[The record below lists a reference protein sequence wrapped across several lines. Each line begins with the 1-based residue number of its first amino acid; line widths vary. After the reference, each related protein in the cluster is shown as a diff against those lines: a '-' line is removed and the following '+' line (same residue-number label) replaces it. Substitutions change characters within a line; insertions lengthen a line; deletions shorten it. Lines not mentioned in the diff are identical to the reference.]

1 MIETCSFGIIVVE
14 GKKYTSDLIIYP
26 DGRVEDGWRRKRGHN
41 LLSNDIKKL
50 IESYPEVIIAG
61 TGVNGLMKPDDKLEE
76 LLHKKGIK
84 FIPEPNLKA
93 MKIYNELSPKKRVGA
108 CFHLTC

>member
-26 DGRVEDGWRRKRGHN
+26 DGRVEDYWRRKRGHN
-41 LLSNDIKKL
+41 LSSEDIKKL
-50 IESYPEVIIAG
+50 IESCPEVIVAG
-61 TGVNGLMKPDDKLEE
+61 TGVNGLMRPDYKLEK
-76 LLHKKGIK
+76 LLHKKGIT
-84 FIPEPNLKA
+84 FISEPNRNA
-93 MKIYNELSPKKRVGA
+93 MEIYNELSSGKRVGA

>member
-1 MIETCSFGIIVVE
+1 MIDTCSFGIIVVE

-26 DGRVEDGWRRKRGHN
+26 DGRVEDCWRRKRGHN
-41 LLSNDIKKL
+41 LSSEDIKKL
-50 IESYPEVIIAG
+50 IESCPEVIVAG
-61 TGVNGLMKPDDKLEE
+61 TGVNGLMRPDDKLEK

-84 FIPEPNLKA
+84 FIPEPNRKA
-93 MKIYNELSPKKRVGA
+93 MEIYNELSSGKRVGA